1 MIRCE
6 EGWVNLDYVVRVTR
20 VNEEINGRLQHR
32 YILFGAND
40 QIIGRTAW
48 YGQDSVDFG
57 EIFAPVVPA
66 VAAQTAVVIS
76 LSLQWFGG
84 NRPTENGIEA
94 RFYPIIG

>member
-1 MIRCE
+1 M
-6 EGWVNLDYVVRVTR
+6 D
-20 VNEEINGRLQHR
+20 
-32 YILFGAND
+32 
-40 QIIGRTAW
+40 RT
-48 YGQDSVDFG
+48 VDFG